1 MLRILETQKEE
12 KAAEAVGLHQTGGEP
27 EWDSESQTDPQNN
40 VLAQPSYPQP
50 STWTGL
56 VDLKKEG
63 INSIVSNESSEI
75 SEEHVVIHLR
85 PEDASVGWDEDQ
97 DESMREPQEALAPKI
112 MSLLGL
118 TNQEK
123 AENQGGSAKEDK
135 TDDREEEAELA
146 FGLDHLTVASPT
158 PQSHTSESVL
168 SNIMN
173 TILRPW
179 RYWSGT
185 TEADISPTAP
195 SLTSGPTPEI
205 QRPKPKLDESKMGVR
220 KGNPSNSNAIME
232 PSHKTSMAFSQ
243 TGTDDGLSEL
253 EKELI
258 PEVQHVAT
266 TTPQGADNPS
276 EDQMNPA
283 TLQTT
288 SSGRYSY
295 MWSIFSVCYVYF
307 FLWTVHAS

>member
-1 MLRILETQKEE
+1 MLHIAETQKEE
-12 KAAEAVGLHQTGGEP
+12 KAAEAVGLLQTEGEQ
-27 EWDSESQTDPQNN
+27 ERDSSESQTDPQNN
-40 VLAQPSYPQP
+40 DLARPSYPQP

-56 VDLKKEG
+56 VDLEKEG

-97 DESMREPQEALAPKI
+97 GESVGEPQEALAPKI
-112 MSLLGL
+112 LSLLGL
-118 TNQEK
+118 TDQER

-135 TDDREEEAELA
+135 TDERDEEAELA
-146 FGLDHLTVASPT
+146 FGSDHLTVASPT

-168 SNIMN
+168 SNIVN

-179 RYWSGT
+179 RFWSGT
-185 TEADISPTAP
+185 TEADVSPTAP
-195 SLTSGPTPEI
+195 SLTDGPTPEI
-205 QRPKPKLDESKMGVR
+205 QRPKPKLDESKVGVH
-220 KGNPSNSNAIME
+220 KGNPSNANAIME
-232 PSHKTSMAFSQ
+232 PSHKTSMAVSQ
-243 TGTDDGLSEL
+243 AGTDDGLSEL

-266 TTPQGADNPS
+266 TTQPGADNHR

-295 MWSIFSVCYVYF
+295 MYNMSSVC
-307 FLWTVHAS
+307 